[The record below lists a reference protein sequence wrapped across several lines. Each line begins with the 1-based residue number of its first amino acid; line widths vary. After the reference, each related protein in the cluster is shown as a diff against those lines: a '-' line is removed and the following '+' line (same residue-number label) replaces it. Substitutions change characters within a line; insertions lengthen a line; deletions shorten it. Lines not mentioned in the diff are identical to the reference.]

1 MLLRSIIVDNEHIAR
16 QHLHRLLLA
25 VPGIDIVAECEDGPT
40 ALKALE
46 QSRVDLLLLNI
57 RMPGMNGFEVVERIE
72 SRPLPLIIFVTGY
85 EQYAVRAFDTRAV
98 DFLLKP
104 VSAERLHHAINRVR
118 RNLRLIRAM
127 PRPTSQADTCP
138 SRRFSVRRGSQISF
152 VAPEEIDWIESAGNY
167 AVLHVGNQN
176 HLLRETMS
184 SLEREL
190 PGDSFMRV
198 SRSAI
203 VHLSRVKELETI
215 AEGHHCAVLDNGARV
230 AMTRSVREVEQ
241 RLRATPMLESA
252 LS

>member
-1 MLLRSIIVDNEHIAR
+1 MLLRSIIVDDEHIAR
-16 QHLHRLLLA
+16 QHLRRLLLA
-25 VPGIDIVAECEDGPT
+25 ARGIEIVAECEDGPA
-40 ALKALE
+40 ALKTLE
-46 QSRVDLLLLNI
+46 RSRVDLLLLSI
-57 RMPGMNGFEVVERIE
+57 RMPGMNGFDVVERIE

-104 VSAERLHHAINRVR
+104 VSAERLYHAINRVR
-118 RNLRLIRAM
+118 KNLRLIRAM
-127 PRPTSQADTCP
+127 PGATPQADTCSP
-138 SRRFSVRRGSQISF
+138 RRFSVRSGSRISF

-184 SLEREL
+184 ALEREL

-203 VHLSRVKELETI
+203 LHLSRVKELETI
-215 AEGHHCAVLDNGARV
+215 AHGHHCAVLDNGARV
-230 AMTRSVREVEQ
+230 AMTRSVREVEH
-241 RLRATPMLESA
+241 RLRAAPIPSSA
-252 LS
+252 F